1 MLMDSGEILI
11 DHRLPASGKVM
22 QAFTGLRPL
31 TGPYAEPEKWNSEGH
46 SRCVIGKNA
55 LGRLLV
61 LSTEGAYPNQG
72 WTLAQCREFMLQ
84 HGAVVSADFGG
95 GGDMTVFDRLKGLL
109 LTPENPNGLQRYI
122 PNFLTIKQQE
132 TNSMDGLARE
142 KFGSQ
147 TRVRKTPSRYGEIV
161 TTLNGYA
168 EVAFTGIV
176 PALISGTSDKAGEMW
191 LKLTNGNYVN
201 FKLYNSVGVL
211 TEYFTITRQPT
222 TEPVTTLP
230 ELKITVD
237 AGAGYPVTVVNVK
250 PL

>member
-1 MLMDSGEILI
+1 MTIIISHLNAPDVL
-11 DHRLPASGKVM
+11 
-22 QAFTGLRPL
+22 QACTGLRYIVGPL
-31 TGPYAEPEKWNSEGH
+31 AEPALWNNEGH
-46 SRCVIGKNA
+46 NRTCYGLNA
-55 LGRLLV
+55 AGRLLI
-61 LSTEGAYPNQG
+61 LCTEGAYPNQG
-72 WTLAQCREFMLQ
+72 WTLHQCREFMIA
-84 HGAVVSADFGG
+84 HGAVVAFDAGG
-95 GGDMTVFDRLKGLL
+95 GGDVTAWDKAKGLL
-109 LTPENPNGLQRYI
+109 IATQNGMQTYL
-122 PNFLTIKQQE
+122 PNFLTIQAKE
-132 TNSMDGLARE
+132 NNSMDGLARE

-168 EVAFTGIV
+168 EVAFIEPV

-211 TEYFTITRQPT
+211 TDYFTITRQPST
-222 TEPVTTLP
+222 DPVTTLP